1 MIAIIKFPY
10 AFNKNN
16 LLILLGL
23 LFVSSANL
31 DPLYHDL
38 LEGEHSKVE
47 CHFCINNIS
56 EDGLPEAILENFSL
70 SNFYYFQ
77 NLDIFIPHIAK
88 SFLSRAPPK
97 I

>member
-1 MIAIIKFPY
+1 MIKFPY

-31 DPLYHDL
+31 DPLYHDI

>member
-1 MIAIIKFPY
+1 MIKFPY

-56 EDGLPEAILENFSL
+56 EVVLSETILEKFSL

-77 NLDIFIPHIAK
+77 YLDIFTPHFAK
-88 SFLSRAPPK
+88 NSFSRAPPK

>member
-1 MIAIIKFPY
+1 MIKFPY

-88 SFLSRAPPK
+88 SFFSRAPPK

>member
-1 MIAIIKFPY
+1 MIKFPY

-38 LEGEHSKVE
+38 LEDEHSKVE

-56 EDGLPEAILENFSL
+56 EVVLSETILEKFSL
-70 SNFYYFQ
+70 SNFYNFQ
-77 NLDIFIPHIAK
+77 YLDIFTPHFAK
-88 SFLSRAPPK
+88 NSF
-97 I
+97 

>member
-1 MIAIIKFPY
+1 MIKFPY

-38 LEGEHSKVE
+38 LEGEHSKAE

-97 I
+97 T

>member
-1 MIAIIKFPY
+1 MIKFPY